1 VSGAGEKQRRD
12 ILVVVRNVRLTAIMD
27 NIAGITHHIGP
38 SRVILIRGAPE
49 DPACRSRCRR
59 RKMGSILFDE
69 TYRVL
74 LEIQGVT
81 EEIASPSSKNQ

>member
-1 VSGAGEKQRRD
+1 
-12 ILVVVRNVRLTAIMD
+12 
-27 NIAGITHHIGP
+27 
-38 SRVILIRGAPE
+38 
-49 DPACRSRCRR
+49 
-59 RKMGSILFDE
+59 MGSILFDE